1 MSVVLGAGKHCLIFK
16 FIFLW
21 PNIWFLEF
29 KMVIMQAEE
38 NVCNASYYLLSSLV
52 KNDNDV
58 YDGSYGGDSEGVI
71 LMKMMNR
78 WW

>member
-1 MSVVLGAGKHCLIFK
+1 
-16 FIFLW
+16 
-21 PNIWFLEF
+21 
-29 KMVIMQAEE
+29 MQAEE

-58 YDGSYGGDSEGVI
+58 YDGSYGSDSEGVI

-78 WW
+78 W

>member
-1 MSVVLGAGKHCLIFK
+1 
-16 FIFLW
+16 
-21 PNIWFLEF
+21 
-29 KMVIMQAEE
+29 MVIMRAEE

-78 WW
+78 WR